1 MPTPSKLK
9 QSRLTFS
16 SWEPLRK
23 AASERGS
30 SQQSSPASS
39 PLPPSSSPPQPSPQ
53 RTPPRSTQS
62 RRTRLRPMK
71 LEDSSEEVSDDDF
84 NAVRLGPRSPTK
96 PTQRKGRFFSDDEA
110 PEPTARRRIA
120 SSDEGSGKNESS
132 IEFLGSDPQSSPSKS
147 KGKRKATR
155 RRVDPD
161 SDDSAS
167 EDEAPRRKLRPRR
180 HQSSDSDSPAPRSRR
195 SASPKPRKRRRSNL
209 HPDPDDEPASA
220 ATEDEDAR
228 AEIEMDE
235 PERFTATTR
244 LRETKE
250 SAWAANLRRLKESR
264 GGNAAEYVSSGSD
277 KDEGDWAYEREDE
290 LDDFL
295 VSDDGEMLEELPEEF
310 SHKREST
317 EYKFKVVFQYLLLL
331 AIKGPDILP
340 LSKSNADYFGRQLR
354 DVRNLMK
361 GFRDSISS
369 TLWKPEFRKALET
382 YPIWKQ
388 ADLTEREQYCD
399 GCNRRN
405 QHCYHT
411 AWLRGQPYDRESH
424 EVLDASDSED
434 AEEDTEDDD
443 RVLGNMV
450 PAEGTRLSRA
460 PALGAPDV
468 LLYQVAVQRPYMSS
482 GEQRDLAS
490 RRRISA
496 GLVRKFS
503 RGPLPND
510 VEDVDEV
517 TEWMDSQGLM
527 RDSLDW
533 LGRVEG
539 RARRLERHY

>member
-1 MPTPSKLK
+1 
-9 QSRLTFS
+9 
-16 SWEPLRK
+16 
-23 AASERGS
+23 
-30 SQQSSPASS
+30 
-39 PLPPSSSPPQPSPQ
+39 
-53 RTPPRSTQS
+53 
-62 RRTRLRPMK
+62 MK
-71 LEDSSEEVSDDDF
+71 LDDSSEGEASDDDF
-84 NAVRLGPRSPTK
+84 NAVRLGPRSPPK

-120 SSDEGSGKNESS
+120 SSDEESEKNESS
-132 IEFLGSDPQSSPSKS
+132 IEFLGSDPPSSP
-147 KGKRKATR
+147 KARRAAVR
-155 RRVDPD
+155 RRVDPY
-161 SDDSAS
+161 SDDSEA
-167 EDEAPRRKLRPRR
+167 DEAPRRKLRPRR
-180 HQSSDSDSPAPRSRR
+180 HQSDSDSPRLRRR

-209 HPDPDDEPASA
+209 RPDPDDEASASA

-235 PERFTATTR
+235 PERFTATSR

-277 KDEGDWAYEREDE
+277 EGDWAYEREDE

-295 VSDDGEMLEELPEEF
+295 VSDDGEMPEELPEEF

-331 AIKGPDILP
+331 AIKGPDVLP
-340 LSKSNADYFGRQLR
+340 LSKSDADYFGRQLR

-361 GFRDSISS
+361 GFRDSLSS

-382 YPIWKQ
+382 YPVWQ
-388 ADLTEREQYCD
+388 EANLTEREEYCD

-405 QHCYHT
+405 QRCYRT

-424 EVLDASDSED
+424 EVLEGSDNEDADSE
-434 AEEDTEDDD
+434 EEADP
-443 RVLGNMV
+443 RVLGNLGKLRSPQM
-450 PAEGTRLSRA
+450 ELTLGSKCLQRA
-460 PALGAPDV
+460 HDFHELHHWEHQMFSFIKSQYNDLVRAAGQEV
-468 LLYQVAVQRPYMSS
+468 RESS
-482 GEQRDLAS
+482 LAS
-490 RRRISA
+490 DSDMSGGEHRELARRRGISA
-496 GLVRKFS
+496 GRVQTLS

-517 TEWMDSQGLM
+517 TEWMDSHNHM
-527 RDSLDW
+527 RKSLEW
-533 LGRVEG
+533 LDRVEG